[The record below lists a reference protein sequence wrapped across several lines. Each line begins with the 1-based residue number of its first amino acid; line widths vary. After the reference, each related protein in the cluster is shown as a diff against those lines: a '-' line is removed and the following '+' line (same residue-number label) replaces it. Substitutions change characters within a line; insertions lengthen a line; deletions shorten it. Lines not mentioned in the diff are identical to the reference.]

1 MGRKALMMAFEF
13 DEQDLAANRL
23 GQITDAQRDALR
35 STQQE
40 RGAIWWGIYLTVAAL
55 AVTLCGVLLL
65 KGASTQEWLFLFS
78 IIVPVVILVSLLRL
92 MLGRIERRELQ
103 RGQISS
109 ITGTATTHFEI
120 NQMILKVGNKSFEVS
135 PGQSKAVQEG
145 QTYTVY
151 YLRRS
156 NLIVAIEPVDES
168 DGVEEAETLLIDPT
182 QVESRVLGRLTEDGE
197 LVLDDKPAGQHVA
210 R

>member
-1 MGRKALMMAFEF
+1 MGRKTLMTAFEF

-23 GQITDAQRDALR
+23 GQITNAQRDALR

-40 RGAIWWGIYLTVAAL
+40 RGAVWWGIYLTVAAL
-55 AVTLCGVLLL
+55 AATLCGVLLL

-92 MLGRIERRELQ
+92 MLGQIEQRELQ

-109 ITGTATTHFEI
+109 LTGTATTLVDM
-120 NQMILKVGNKSFEVS
+120 NRMILKVGNKTFEVS
-135 PGQSKAVQEG
+135 YEQAKAIQEG
-145 QTYTVY
+145 QSYTVY

-156 NLIVAIEPVDES
+156 NLIVAIESVDEI
-168 DGVEEAETLLIDPT
+168 DRLDEAETLVIDPT

-197 LVLDDKPAGQHVA
+197 LVPDDATSQVRGA